1 MTARS
6 LTAAEAKPF
15 SVSNLGKYTSE
26 AREILALAIPI
37 TGGSL
42 VNMGMSITDTVMM
55 GWMGSGALAAGA
67 IVSDIYS
74 IVFYFMAGIVSIV
87 SPLVAQAMGARHL
100 ADARRAIHHGIAAA
114 CIFAAPAFAAVR
126 FSPEF
131 ITIFNVDP
139 GVVSMGRD
147 YAHAMAFTVVPMLFV
162 AVWRNTFDAIG
173 RPRVYLV
180 AILLALPLNA
190 GANQVLMFGWGPIP
204 AFGLAGA
211 GIASALVAFTLF
223 AGFVTFTA
231 LNVEVK
237 KLRLF
242 AGVIRIEAA
251 LLGEILRLG
260 LPIAFFTIGEVGIF
274 LLATVVVSLFG
285 VEALAAHAI
294 TLRVAGV
301 IYAIPVGLS
310 QAATVR
316 VGHAIGGADSARL
329 EKAVMSA
336 RRIGAISGVL
346 LLCALVAAAGVLSE
360 YLNDEG
366 RRPIVAMVASML
378 ILLGVLNF
386 AQGFAAP
393 ATAVLR
399 AFKETRTPTFICL
412 VGYWLI
418 GMPIAVLV
426 AFAFGQGAWG
436 IWVGL
441 ASGVIA
447 NALLMNLHLARRL
460 KSS

>member
-204 AFGLAGA
+204 ALGLAGA

-223 AGFVTFTA
+223 AGLVAFTS

-237 KLRLF
+237 ALRLF
-242 AGVIRIEAA
+242 AGAIRIKSV

-260 LPIAFFTIGEVGIF
+260 LPIAFFTVGEVGIF
-274 LLATVVVSLFG
+274 LLATVVASLFG
-285 VEALAAHAI
+285 VEALAAHAV

-316 VGHAIGGADSARL
+316 VGHAIGGADAAQLERTIISARG
-329 EKAVMSA
+329 V
-336 RRIGAISGVL
+336 GAISGVL
-346 LLCALVAAAGVLSE
+346 ILCALFSASCVLPE
-360 YLNDEG
+360 YADDG
-366 RRPIVAMVASML
+366 GTRPIVAMVASML
-378 ILLGVLNF
+378 VLLGVLNF

-399 AFKETRTPTFICL
+399 AFKETRTPTLICL
-412 VGYWLI
+412 VGYWLV
-418 GMPIAVLV
+418 GMPIAILV
-426 AFAFGQGAWG
+426 AFPFGEGAWG

-441 ASGVIA
+441 ASGVVA